1 VKALH
6 LLIAR
11 IEPREGSRK
20 AMTGGWLW
28 TICPVGRAVSEWPL
42 FAHSG
47 RLVSTTSGG
56 RIAASGARQSLF
68 VLIPE
73 EAAPQFLDDAAPR
86 NGMMPPPN
94 SEMMSPPIT
103 E

>member
-11 IEPREGSRK
+11 IAKGRQPPREGSRK

-42 FAHSG
+42 FAHS
-47 RLVSTTSGG
+47 RH
-56 RIAASGARQSLF
+56 
-68 VLIPE
+68 
-73 EAAPQFLDDAAPR
+73 LD
-86 NGMMPPPN
+86 
-94 SEMMSPPIT
+94 
-103 E
+103 